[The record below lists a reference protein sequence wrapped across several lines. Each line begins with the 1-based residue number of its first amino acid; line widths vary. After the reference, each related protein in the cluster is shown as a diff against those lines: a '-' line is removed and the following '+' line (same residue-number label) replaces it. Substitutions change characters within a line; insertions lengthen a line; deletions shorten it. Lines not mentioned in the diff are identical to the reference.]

1 MNRHA
6 YIQQNTTEKIAEGFI
21 TANNFKNKHMHDDM
35 CMYSEGL
42 MVNQF

>member
-21 TANNFKNKHMHDDM
+21 TANNFKKQT
-35 CMYSEGL
+35 YA
-42 MVNQF
+42 